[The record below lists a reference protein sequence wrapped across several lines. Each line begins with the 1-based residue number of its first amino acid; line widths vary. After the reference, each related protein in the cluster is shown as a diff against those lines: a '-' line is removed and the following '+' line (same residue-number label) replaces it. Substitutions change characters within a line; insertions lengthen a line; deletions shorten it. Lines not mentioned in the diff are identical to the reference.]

1 MTRMYSVMIAGPQ
14 QFLRAG
20 PGVGAAVHA
29 LFGVGMQREL
39 ERDLVNEHAA
49 AAPTG
54 LEVLELARSVGPP
67 GPRFLPR
74 RARARTMSWG
84 APSVASGRTGGIGS
98 ASRPC
103 RSRWVTAVFAAT
115 VVPAVAAAQQRLGRS
130 RPPRPHPHRGR
141 RRLTSAP
148 AGSWYGKFWSG
159 AGALRT
165 IELTFGDAAG
175 ALCGGVP

>member
-39 ERDLVNEHAA
+39 ERDLVNERAA
-49 AAPTG
+49 AAPTD

-84 APSVASGRTGGIGS
+84 APSVASGRTGASGVRPGPAGVDGLLRCLRRRWCPRWPLRSS
-98 ASRPC
+98 ASVVADLHDRI
-103 RSRWVTAVFAAT
+103 RT
-115 VVPAVAAAQQRLGRS
+115 VVAAA
-130 RPPRPHPHRGR
+130 
-141 RRLTSAP
+141 
-148 AGSWYGKFWSG
+148 
-159 AGALRT
+159 
-165 IELTFGDAAG
+165 
-175 ALCGGVP
+175 

>member
-1 MTRMYSVMIAGPQ
+1 M
-14 QFLRAG
+14 
-20 PGVGAAVHA
+20 HA

-39 ERDLVNEHAA
+39 ERDLVNERAA
-49 AAPTG
+49 AAPTD

-74 RARARTMSWG
+74 RARARTMSSG

-103 RSRWVTAVFAAT
+103 RSRWVTAVFAAA